1 MWSRTVTWC
10 SFASTYRSLAPAG
23 LAGLALLA
31 PLRLEAQSAIAGVVV
46 DDSTGAPV
54 PDVEVVLQA
63 VNLRQTTDSAGRFV
77 LGNLP
82 PGLHLALVRKIGYRP
97 VQLRAI
103 LVAEDT
109 LNVTVQLQA
118 AAVELA
124 PIEVTASAIPP
135 GMDAFEER
143 RRRGEGQFIDWKVLR
158 RSEHRQL
165 SDVLRTV
172 PGVAFRYGRG
182 NQVIL
187 LSSRER
193 CPMQIYLDGV
203 KIFEPR
209 RGGGR
214 AIEPPDLNQFGVT
227 QLEGIEVYA
236 GPAQTPSQLGG
247 TGGQC
252 GTVVLWSRRR

>member
-1 MWSRTVTWC
+1 MWSRMATWC
-10 SFASTYRSLAPAG
+10 SFASTFRPLATAG
-23 LAGLALLA
+23 LAGLALLV
-31 PLRLEAQSAIAGVVV
+31 PPGLEAQSAIAGVVL

-54 PDVEVVLQA
+54 PAVEVVLQA
-63 VNLRQTTDSAGRFV
+63 VNLRQMTDSAGKFV

-103 LVAEDT
+103 LVADDT
-109 LNVTVQLQA
+109 LNVTVKLQV

-135 GMDAFEER
+135 GMEAFEER
-143 RRRGEGQFIDWKVLR
+143 RRRGEGQFLDWKVLR

-193 CPMQIYLDGV
+193 CPMQIYLDGA
-203 KIFEPR
+203 KIYEPR
-209 RGGGR
+209 SGSGR
-214 AIEPPDLNQFGVT
+214 ATEPPDINQFGVT
-227 QLEGIEVYA
+227 QLEGIEVYS
-236 GPAQTPSQLGG
+236 GPAETPVQLGG
-247 TGGQC
+247 TGGRC

>member
-1 MWSRTVTWC
+1 MWSRMATWC
-10 SFASTYRSLAPAG
+10 CFASTYDRWVTAG
-23 LAGLALLA
+23 LAGLALLL
-31 PLRLEAQSAIAGVVV
+31 PPGLEAQSAIAGVVV

-54 PDVEVVLQA
+54 PAVEVVLSA
-63 VNLRQTTDSAGRFV
+63 LNRRQTTDSAGQFL

-82 PGLHLALVRKIGYRP
+82 PGLHRALVRKIGYRP

-103 LVAEDT
+103 LVADDT
-109 LNVTVQLQA
+109 LHVTVQLQA

-135 GMDAFEER
+135 GMEAFEER

-165 SDVLRTV
+165 SDVLRPV
-172 PGVAFRYGRG
+172 PGVGFRYGRG
-182 NQVIL
+182 NQLIL

-203 KIFEPR
+203 KIYEPR
-209 RGGGR
+209 SGGGR
-214 AIEPPDLNQFGVT
+214 AAEPPDINQFGVT
-227 QLEGIEVYA
+227 QLDGIEVYP
-236 GPAQTPSQLGG
+236 GPAETPVQLAG
-247 TGGQC
+247 TGGRC